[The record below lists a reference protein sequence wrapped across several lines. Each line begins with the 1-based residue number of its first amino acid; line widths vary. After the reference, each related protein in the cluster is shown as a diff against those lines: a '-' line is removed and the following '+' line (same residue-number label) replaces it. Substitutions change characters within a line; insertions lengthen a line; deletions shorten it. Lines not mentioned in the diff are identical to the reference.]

1 MTLLTSAGFPPT
13 AGPLFTTQLSVLGTN
28 AVRINADYTQEVA
41 LRSSGK
47 TIGVAGASFFGV
59 GAAIKNGAPDAV
71 SVNDYFPTHAASGSF
86 M

>member
-13 AGPLFTTQLSVLGTN
+13 AGPLFTSRLIS
-28 AVRINADYTQEVA
+28 DYTQEVA

-47 TIGVAGASFFGV
+47 TIGVAGANFFGV
-59 GAAIKNGAPDAV
+59 GAAIKNGFPDAV